1 MVYNIDDES
10 VPIRLNIPERNT
22 TFQVKIYFAELCF
35 KHMFQI
41 CVRDANYKLI
51 WGRKSMLSRNYR
63 KIRNRVPEET
73 LELYNLETD
82 PGETTNIASSY
93 PQVVADLK
101 QFGLS
106 NYEQMIPP
114 AMGLHT
120 WVIVSFIA
128 IILKY
133 SRQSCSNQTLI
144 ASMAVTMDGAKR

>member
-1 MVYNIDDES
+1 MI
-10 VPIRLNIPERNT
+10 
-22 TFQVKIYFAELCF
+22 
-35 KHMFQI
+35 QI
-41 CVRDANYKLI
+41 CVRDGNYKLI

-106 NYEQMIPP
+106 NYEKMIPP

-120 WVIVSFIA
+120 WVIVSFNA
-128 IILKY
+128 ILLKY
-133 SRQSCSNQTLI
+133 SRESCSNQTLI
-144 ASMAVTMDGAKR
+144 TAMAATMDGAKLLRIFHVQQVRKIRREIQRNLLAKCQEEKR